1 MVLKHIYKI
10 FCIVFDCGWFLFFFF
25 SVSLVPNL
33 NGLESLLP
41 KIVKN
46 GKDSASRF
54 FSTLAFSTEKNSQPG
69 NINVR

>member
-1 MVLKHIYKI
+1 MGG
-10 FCIVFDCGWFLFFFF
+10 FFFFFF